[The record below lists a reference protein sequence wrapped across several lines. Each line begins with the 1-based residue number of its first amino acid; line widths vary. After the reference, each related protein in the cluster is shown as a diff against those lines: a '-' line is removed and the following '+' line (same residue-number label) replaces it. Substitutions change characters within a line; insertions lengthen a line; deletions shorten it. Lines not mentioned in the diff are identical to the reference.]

1 MSGKIQNFLHRASK
15 EPNTSS
21 VSFAKRTFS
30 DENQAEAFFLEVKE
44 KLLNLENWNKNAGL
58 SSFELFDE
66 NGDVKADK
74 AICNDD
80 FERISLK
87 GSGKYDWVK
96 VIDIYEDENEF
107 VITVK
112 PTYDPTGDNP
122 DKTKV
127 SHFFTD
133 KATNNFCLQND
144 DKSVALYVIGLNE
157 KQNVSETE
165 NVIETTRNIAV
176 ANLGSYLGIQKGEWT
191 TFCENFLSSQKE

>member
-1 MSGKIQNFLHRASK
+1 MSGKIQNLLQQASK

-21 VSFAKRTFS
+21 VSFAKRNFT
-30 DENQAEAFFLEVKE
+30 DEKQAAAFFPEVKV

-66 NGDVKADK
+66 NGTVKADK
-74 AICNDD
+74 TIHKGD
-80 FERISLK
+80 FNRISLK

-96 VIDIYEDENEF
+96 IIDIYQGENEF

-127 SHFFTD
+127 SHFFTRE
-133 KATNNFCLQND
+133 ATNNFCLQKD
-144 DKSVALYVIGLNE
+144 DKSLALYVIGLGE

-191 TFCENFLSSQKE
+191 TFCENFLSSENE